1 VDLGVNRL
9 ATLSNGET
17 FEGPKRLRKELSKL
31 RRLSSR
37 ALSRKEEG
45 SRNRLKAKS
54 LWRGRLW
61 LQPTLE

>member
-17 FEGPKRLRKELSKL
+17 FEGPKSLRKELSKL
-31 RRLSSR
+31 RRLSR
-37 ALSRKEEG
+37 ALNRKEKG